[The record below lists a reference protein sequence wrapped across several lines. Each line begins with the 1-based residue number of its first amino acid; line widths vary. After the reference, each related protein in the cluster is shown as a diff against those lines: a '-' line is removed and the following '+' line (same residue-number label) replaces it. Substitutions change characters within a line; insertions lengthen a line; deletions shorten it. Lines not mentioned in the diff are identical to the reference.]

1 MFDHQLEAS
10 FYPYH
15 LSSIYNIDYMRI
27 NVLAGT
33 AASAYLWYFHHM
45 SMNDIG
51 RNYVTKVQYNKDKE
65 LLFVT
70 RMGSFG
76 IVREEVFETHH
87 IEVLPYYTKSAV

>member
-1 MFDHQLEAS
+1 M
-10 FYPYH
+10 
-15 LSSIYNIDYMRI
+15 DYMRI
-27 NVLAGT
+27 NVLAAT

-65 LLFVT
+65 LIFVT

-76 IVREEVFETHH
+76 VIREDVFETHH
-87 IEVLPYYTKSAV
+87 LEVLPYYTKSGV